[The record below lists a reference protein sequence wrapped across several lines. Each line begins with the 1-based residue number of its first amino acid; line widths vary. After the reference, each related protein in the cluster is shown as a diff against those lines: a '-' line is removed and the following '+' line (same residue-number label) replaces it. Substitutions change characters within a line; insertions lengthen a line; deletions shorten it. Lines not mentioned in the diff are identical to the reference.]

1 MSNHNTGVNNSK
13 GPYKGNELQV
23 VYEYLQ
29 TNIATA
35 TMAATGLNIYQ
46 PALCRRKRTLE
57 KAGKLMG
64 VKTGYCKI
72 TKCEAT
78 YLSTNAAW
86 FPANS
91 QLNYFSYE

>member
-1 MSNHNTGVNNSK
+1 MHNHNTGVNNSK
-13 GPYKGNELQV
+13 GPFKGNELQA

-35 TMAATGLNIYQ
+35 TMAATALNIYR
-46 PALCRRKRTLE
+46 PSLCRRKRTLE
-57 KAGKLMG
+57 KAGKLME

-72 TKCEAT
+72 TKCEAA

-86 FPANS
+86 FPLDS
-91 QLNYFSYE
+91 QLKLF